1 MGPIQGHPVGWARR
15 VTSVSRSAA
24 RFVSGL
30 VAVAVLVAWA
40 CSGTGRL
47 PEATTPP
54 AAPAPTGSAVLLDA
68 SCAAGRP
75 MTLHF
80 YDVAQALS
88 VLVDLPDGRHVLVDA
103 ADEPRREGC
112 GDVCSRAQAHLIEQ
126 LRADLHGAP
135 LDMVWIT
142 HQHSDHIGG
151 VPEVLASVPAA
162 LYVDNGRDGRKLEV
176 RRAREAA
183 AAHGAQVRVVDPSH
197 PDPPLRGSPNVALL
211 PVVPARW
218 PRACREDENE
228 CSIALRI
235 DYCRSS
241 VLLTGDAEHEEEKL
255 LDPGQP
261 VTLLQVG
268 HHGSETSTSPAF
280 LSRVRPK
287 YAVISAGK
295 PDEGTNR
302 DYCHPRASIV
312 QRLSQVLDADGATAG
327 ASDAGPGDGGGATDP
342 KRATLVAFGGARC
355 DRATPGDW
363 TAVPSSD
370 RLWATERDGDV
381 VLVTTG
387 DGVFRR
393 VGR

>member
-1 MGPIQGHPVGWARR
+1 
-15 VTSVSRSAA
+15 
-24 RFVSGL
+24 
-30 VAVAVLVAWA
+30 
-40 CSGTGRL
+40 
-47 PEATTPP
+47 
-54 AAPAPTGSAVLLDA
+54 
-68 SCAAGRP
+68 

-80 YDVAQALS
+80 YDVGQALS

-103 ADEPRREGC
+103 ADEPHREGC
-112 GDVCSRAQAHLIEQ
+112 ADVCARAHAHLLER
-126 LRADLHGAP
+126 LRDDLHGAP

-151 VPEVLASVPAA
+151 VPDVLASVPVT
-162 LYVDNGRDGRKLEV
+162 LYVDNGRDERKAEV
-176 RRAREAA
+176 RRARGAA
-183 AAHGAQVRVVDPSH
+183 TARGAQLRVVDPEH

-218 PRACREDENE
+218 PRSCREDENE

-255 LDPGQP
+255 LDPGRP

-268 HHGSETSTSPAF
+268 HHGSDTSSSPAF
-280 LSRVRPK
+280 LARVRPT

-295 PDEGTNR
+295 PDEGLNH

-312 QRLSQVLDADGATAG
+312 QRLSQVLDADAASADEVDAG
-327 ASDAGPGDGGGATDP
+327 AAPDP
-342 KRATLVAFGGARC
+342 KRATLTAFGGTRC

-363 TAVPSSD
+363 TAVPSSQ

-393 VGR
+393 VGP